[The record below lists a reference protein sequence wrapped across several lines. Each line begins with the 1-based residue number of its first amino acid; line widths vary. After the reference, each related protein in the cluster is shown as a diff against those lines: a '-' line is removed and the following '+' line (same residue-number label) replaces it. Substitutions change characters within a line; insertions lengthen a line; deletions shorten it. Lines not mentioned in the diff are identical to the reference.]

1 MCRLGAD
8 VDGREQRHSK
18 QRVGGK
24 KMYDPLRAKSKVVLY
39 ATVTFVIGIGVASG
53 LGWTSV
59 SHAMP
64 SIVTAPQV
72 PAEAVQP
79 ALDLSEAFTN
89 LAEAVTPAVVRIETR
104 RPQSAQPPSAA
115 QPDPETLRRFFPDLP
130 FEPDGT
136 APPGGDRPRSPR
148 VAGGTGFIVSDN
160 GYILTNNHVVAGAQE
175 VTVYFEDRRQFTAEI
190 VGADPFTD
198 VAVIKI
204 ESDEPLPVIAFGDSD
219 EVKVGEWILAIG
231 NPGFGGRTQ
240 LSFTV
245 TAGIISARG
254 RRLDLLRND
263 LFNDPRYGSDQASW
277 SIEDFIQTDAVI
289 NPGNSGGPMVNL
301 HGQAVGINSAI
312 ASETG
317 GYQGY
322 GFAIPINLAR
332 RVMEDLVEYGHVRRP
347 RIGVAIENVSPEDA
361 EIYGLPSI
369 SGVFVQEVQNG
380 PSMGLLEAEDVIVAI
395 DDDPVGYTAELQARI
410 AQRRPGDVVR
420 ITVYRDRQPMAV
432 DVRLGEAP
440 INNPPPVAAAPVTT
454 SEQRLGIGVEL
465 LDAERAEAFG
475 YSEPGGV
482 VLTDVAPGS
491 AADRR
496 QASRY
501 RTQRLVR
508 INDDMIQTPDD
519 VGAAL
524 NRVETGQ
531 IVSLHFQDQT
541 KVERVLNV
549 RMP

>member
-1 MCRLGAD
+1 
-8 VDGREQRHSK
+8 
-18 QRVGGK
+18 
-24 KMYDPLRAKSKVVLY
+24 MYDPLRAKAKVVMYVAVAFL
-39 ATVTFVIGIGVASG
+39 FGLGVASG

-64 SIVTAPQV
+64 SITTAPQV
-72 PAEAVQP
+72 SPEAVKP

-104 RPQSAQPPSAA
+104 RPRSVPTQNGA

-130 FEPDGT
+130 FDPDLGT
-136 APPGGDRPRSPR
+136 PPGGDAPLRPR
-148 VAGGTGFIVSDN
+148 VAGGTGFIVSDD

-204 ESDEPLPVIAFGDSD
+204 ESDERLPVMAFGDSD
-219 EVKVGEWILAIG
+219 DVRVGEWILAIG
-231 NPGFGGRTQ
+231 NPGFGGGTQ
-240 LSFTV
+240 LNFSV

-254 RRLDLLRND
+254 RALDLLRND
-263 LFNDPRYGSDQASW
+263 LYNDPRYVEQASW

-312 ASETG
+312 ASATG
-317 GYQGY
+317 SYQGY

-347 RIGVAIENVSPEDA
+347 RIGVAIEPVSPEDA
-361 EIYGLPSI
+361 EFYGLPAI
-369 SGVFVQEVQNG
+369 SGVFVQEVQDG
-380 PSMGLLEAEDVIVAI
+380 PSLGLLQSEDVIVAI
-395 DDDPVGYTAELQARI
+395 DGQPVGYPAELQARI
-410 AQRRPGDVVR
+410 AQRRPGEVVSV
-420 ITVYRDRQPMAV
+420 TVYRDRRPV
-432 DVRLGEAP
+432 DVDVQLGEAP
-440 INNPPPVAAAPVTT
+440 INNPPAAAAAAVTT
-454 SEQRLGIGVEL
+454 SEQRLGIEVEP
-465 LDAERAEAFG
+465 LDAQRAEAFG
-475 YSEPGGV
+475 FSEPGGV
-482 VLTDVAPGS
+482 ILTDVAPGS

-496 QASRY
+496 QAMRY
-501 RTQRLVR
+501 QGNRLLR
-508 INDDMIQTPDD
+508 INDDVIESSDD
-519 VGAAL
+519 VRAAL

-531 IVSLHFQDQT
+531 IVSLHFEDQT
-541 KVERVLNV
+541 GVERVLNV

>member
-1 MCRLGAD
+1 
-8 VDGREQRHSK
+8 
-18 QRVGGK
+18 
-24 KMYDPLRAKSKVVLY
+24 MYDPLRAKSKVVLY
-39 ATVTFVIGIGVASG
+39 TAVAFLVGLGIASG

-64 SIVTAPQV
+64 SITTAPQV
-72 PAEAVQP
+72 SAEAVQP
-79 ALDLSEAFTN
+79 ALDLSDAFTN

-104 RPQSAQPPSAA
+104 RPRTAATQNGA

-130 FEPDGT
+130 FDPDGT
-136 APPGGDRPRSPR
+136 APPGGDLPRAPR
-148 VAGGTGFIVSDN
+148 VAGGTGFIVSED

-190 VGADPFTD
+190 IGADPFTD

-204 ESDEPLPVIAFGDSD
+204 DSDDPLPAMAFGDSD
-219 EVKVGEWILAIG
+219 DVKVGEWILAIG

-254 RRLDLLRND
+254 RGLDLLRND
-263 LFNDPRYGSDQASW
+263 LFNDPRYGVDQASW

-361 EIYGLPSI
+361 EFYGLPSI
-369 SGVFVQEVQNG
+369 SGVFVQEVQDG
-380 PSMGLLEAEDVIVAI
+380 PSMGLLEAEDVIIAI
-395 DDDPVGYTAELQARI
+395 DNEPVGYTAELQARI
-410 AQRRPGDVVR
+410 AQRRPGDVVN
-420 ITVYRDRQPMAV
+420 ITVYRDRRSVDV

-440 INNPPPVAAAPVTT
+440 INNPQPVAALPVTT
-454 SEQRLGIGVEL
+454 SEQRLGIEVEL

-475 YSEPGGV
+475 YTEPGGV

-496 QASRY
+496 EASRY
-501 RTQRLVR
+501 QAQRLVR
-508 INDDMIQTPDD
+508 INDQVVETPDD
-519 VGAAL
+519 VRVAL
-524 NRVETGQ
+524 NSVESGQ
-531 IVSLHFQDQT
+531 IVSLHFQDRT

>member
-1 MCRLGAD
+1 
-8 VDGREQRHSK
+8 
-18 QRVGGK
+18 
-24 KMYDPLRAKSKVVLY
+24 MYDPLRAKAKLVLY
-39 ATVTFVIGIGVASG
+39 ASVTFLVGIGVASG

-64 SIVTAPQV
+64 SITTAPQV
-72 PAEAVQP
+72 SREAVQP

-104 RPQSAQPPSAA
+104 RPRAAQAQSGA
-115 QPDPETLRRFFPDLP
+115 QPDPEALRRFFPDLP
-130 FEPDGT
+130 FDPKDI
-136 APPGGDRPRSPR
+136 APPGDARTQPR
-148 VAGGTGFIVSDN
+148 VAGGTGFIVSED
-160 GYILTNNHVVAGAQE
+160 GFILTNNHVVAGAQE
-175 VTVYFEDRRQFTAEI
+175 VTVYFADRRQFTARI

-204 ESDEPLPVIAFGDSD
+204 EAGAPLPVMAFGDSD
-219 EVKVGEWILAIG
+219 DVKVGEWILAIG

-240 LSFTV
+240 LNFTV
-245 TAGIISARG
+245 TAGIVSARG
-254 RRLDLLRND
+254 RGLDLLRND
-263 LFNDPRYGSDQASW
+263 LYNDPRYVEQASW

-347 RIGVAIENVSPEDA
+347 RIGVAIEEISPEDA
-361 EIYGLPSI
+361 ELYGLPSI

-380 PSMGLLEAEDVIVAI
+380 PSMGLLEPEDVIVAI
-395 DDDPVGYTAELQARI
+395 DDQPVAYSAELQARI
-410 AQRRPGDVVR
+410 AQRRPGDVVTV
-420 ITVYRDRQPMAV
+420 TVYRDGRAVDV

-440 INNPPPVAAAPVTT
+440 INSTPLATVAAATT
-454 SEQRLGIGVEL
+454 SQQRLGIEVEPI
-465 LDAERAEAFG
+465 DAERAEAFG
-475 YSEPGGV
+475 FSEPGGV

-496 QASRY
+496 QALRF
-501 RTQRLVR
+501 QGNRLLR
-508 INDDMIQTPDD
+508 INEREILTPAD
-519 VGAAL
+519 VSAAL
-524 NRVETGQ
+524 NGVQSGQ
-531 IVSLHFQDQT
+531 IVSLHFEDRMGS
-541 KVERVLNV
+541 ERVLNV